1 MLRIGMV
8 VLLALVPVLAHAQI
22 VYKWVDENGRTQYS
36 DHPPPQGV
44 KFEQIGGGTATAP
57 APPAANAPASNLSTQ
72 ELEFRKRQIEAAEKA
87 KKEEEDEKAAK
98 AKQQNCDLARSR
110 LKTMEDGGRILKPN
124 AAGEREYMGDEEIET
139 EKIKAQK
146 SVAEICK

>member
-1 MLRIGMV
+1 MLRFGLM
-8 VLLALVPVLAHAQI
+8 VLLALAPVLAQAQV

-44 KFEQIGGGTATAP
+44 KFEQIGGG
-57 APPAANAPASNLSTQ
+57 AANAPPPPANAPAVNLSTQ

-87 KKEEEDEKAAK
+87 KKEDDDEKAAK
-98 AKQQNCDLARSR
+98 AKQQNCELARSR

-124 AAGEREYMGDEEIET
+124 ANGEREYMGDDEIET
-139 EKIKAQK
+139 ERVKAEKQ
-146 SVAEICK
+146 VADICK